1 MNLAHPPRL
10 RLMLCLLATP
20 FLMSA
25 ACNQAPVTLA
35 SSYSVNI
42 NSTGPG
48 TITSSPAGITCGESC
63 LSTFAS
69 GASITLTATPAANS
83 SFSGWGIDCDG
94 VNSTCALTMNGNKNV
109 KATFAANTAP
119 ATAFALTPIY
129 QNNAYFIAQGAN
141 ALYEAKITNRA
152 NGFTTQG
159 NKFDSLIAT
168 GNIIGL
174 DAGKVQI
181 EYRDDLSSTD
191 TLGFVMGASPSAP
204 IGEYEIT
211 LEATA
216 GSDKASVK
224 ARVQVTPC
232 SFGCQ

>member
-1 MNLAHPPRL
+1 MLS
-10 RLMLCLLATP
+10 LCLLATP

-63 LSTFAS
+63 SSTFAS
-69 GASITLTATPAANS
+69 DASITLTATPAANS
-83 SFSGWGIDCDG
+83 SFTGWGIDCDG
-94 VNSTCALTMNGNKNV
+94 VNTTCTLTMTGNKNV
-109 KATFAANTAP
+109 KATFTANTTP
-119 ATAFALTPIY
+119 TTAFALTPSY

-159 NKFDSLIAT
+159 NKFDSLTAT
-168 GNIIGL
+168 GSIIGSG
-174 DAGKVQI
+174 AGKVQL
-181 EYRDDLSSTD
+181 EYRDDLSSAD
-191 TLGFVMGASPSAP
+191 TLDFVLVANPSTP